1 MELSKTETD
10 IWSELKAGTLSGSDA
25 VAQLSDAR
33 EKGTFLSSRSI
44 DLLCMDNDPVR
55 QAFIEEMKESPSFL
69 QLTIITCMDIMK
81 KDSEDVDAITLLV
94 VGTEA
99 GQLLILPQDPS
110 NSAYLCKIQLP
121 STPSM
126 LSVAGLFDVEWRIS
140 VVCRDGKMYNVKN
153 GDARGSAVLSG
164 VVVDL
169 GSQAVAVAKQ
179 DKYIWVATMEKTVT
193 CYSNRGKR
201 LKGIVMT
208 EDVVEMAVM
217 SLKRSKVNYI
227 LFVALASGEICLY
240 RGMNIALLRMSSMV
254 ILSFSYPCTYYVEQI
269 SLWSS
274 A

>member
-10 IWSELKAGTLSGSDA
+10 IWTELKAGTLSGNDA
-25 VAQLSDAR
+25 VAQLAEAR

-44 DLLCMDNDPVR
+44 DLLCMENDPMR

-81 KDSEDVDAITLLV
+81 RDSEDLDAITLLV

-99 GQLLILPQDPS
+99 GQLLILSQDPS
-110 NSAYLCKIQLP
+110 NSAYICKIQLP

-169 GSQAVAVAKQ
+169 GAQAVALAKQ

-201 LKGIVMT
+201 LKGIVMA
-208 EDVVEMAVM
+208 EDVVEMTVM

-227 LFVALASGEICLY
+227 LFVALATGEICLY
-240 RGMNIALLRMSSMV
+240 RGMCVEISSFIIEFYCYPPVIMV
-254 ILSFSYPCTYYVEQI
+254 QI
-269 SLWSS
+269 SPWST